1 MSLILNIETATKNCS
16 VSLADNGKVIA
27 LKEVNDGNYSHA
39 ENLHVFIQDVLKQAN
54 KSLKNVDAVA
64 VSRGPGSFTGLR
76 IGVSTVK
83 GLCYALDVPLISTS
97 TLQALAL
104 QVNKEKGLVI
114 PMLDARRMEV
124 YSAIFNVDNS
134 QVREIQAQ
142 VLDENSFVAY
152 LENKDVYF
160 IGDGVAKTKEIINH
174 QNAFFI
180 DDKLPSA
187 NEMVQLSFDKFQQKD
202 FEDVAYFE
210 PFYLKDFVT
219 TAKRI

>member
-16 VSLADNGKVIA
+16 VSLAENGNIIA
-27 LKEVNDGNYSHA
+27 LKELNDGGYSHA
-39 ENLHVFIQDVLKQAN
+39 ENLHVFIQDVLEQVK
-54 KSLKNVDAVA
+54 KSLKDVNAVA
-64 VSRGPGSFTGLR
+64 VSKGPGSFTGLR

-83 GLCYALDVPLISTS
+83 GLCYALEIPLISTS

-124 YSAIFNVDNS
+124 YSAVFNTDNS
-134 QVREIQAQ
+134 IVREIEAQ
-142 VLDENSFVAY
+142 VLDENSFAEY
-152 LENKDVYF
+152 FESNVYF
-160 IGDGVAKTKEIINH
+160 IGDGVAKTKEIITH
-174 QNAFFI
+174 KNAFFI

-187 NEMVQLSFDKFQQKD
+187 NEMAQLSFEKFQQKD

-219 TAKRI
+219 NAKKK

>member
-16 VSLADNGKVIA
+16 VSLAENGKTIA
-27 LKEVNDGNYSHA
+27 LKEVNDGSYSHA
-39 ENLHVFIQDVLKQAN
+39 ENLHVFIQDVLKDAN
-54 KSLKNVDAVA
+54 KSLKDVAAVA
-64 VSRGPGSFTGLR
+64 VSKGPGSFTGLR

-83 GLCYALDVPLISTS
+83 GLCYALDVPLIATN

-104 QVNKEKGLVI
+104 QVTKEKGLII

-124 YSAIFNVDNS
+124 YSAVFNTDNS

-142 VLDENSFVAY
+142 ILDDTSFATY
-152 LENKDVYF
+152 LDTNEVYF
-160 IGDGVAKTKEIINH
+160 IGDGVAKTKEIITH
-174 QNAFFI
+174 KNAFFI

-187 NEMVQLSFDKFQQKD
+187 NEMAKLSFDKFQQKD

-219 TAKRI
+219 NAKRV